1 MSTSTSFG
9 IDIARYQK
17 GMSLASAKAEGVQFV
32 IIKVG
37 GADAG
42 YYKDSQFNNF
52 YEQVIAAGLPHG
64 AYYFGQAFS
73 VEAAEKEAWHCI
85 SLLDGTDIKHV
96 FYDVEAQMLNQGQQH
111 LTDIVKRFCEVMESA
126 GYDCGIYMSESS
138 YNSRVYDSQLL
149 SYDHWVAKWSKTA
162 PILKSGASVT
172 LWQFGGETNLI
183 RENKICGIITDQDYC
198 YIDMATADTST
209 SPIPEGE
216 EKTVEELAQEV
227 IANLWGTAHTTP
239 TRKERL
245 TAAGYDYS
253 AVQARV
259 DEIIRERA
267 EKEVKKT
274 VAELAQEV
282 LAGLWGNDPERKE
295 KLIAAGYDRDAVQRE
310 VDAIVASRKQTGK
323 TYVVVKRDT
332 LSDIAKRYK
341 TTVDAL
347 VKANGIKDP
356 NKIYVG
362 QELRIW

>member
-1 MSTSTSFG
+1 MSQLFG
-9 IDIARYQK
+9 VDIARYQK

-32 IIKVG
+32 IIKAG

-52 YEQVIAAGLPHG
+52 YDQVRSVDLPHG

-73 VEAAEKEAWHCI
+73 VEAAEKEAWNCI
-85 SLLDGTDIKHV
+85 SILDGTDIKHV

-111 LTDIVKRFCEVMESA
+111 LTDIVKRFCEVLESA
-126 GYDCGIYMSESS
+126 GYDCGIYASESTF
-138 YNSRVYDSQLL
+138 NGRVYDSQLV
-149 SYDHWVAKWSKTA
+149 SYDHWVARWSNIG
-162 PILKSGASVT
+162 PSLKSGASVA

-183 RENKICGIITDQDYC
+183 RSNKICGIVTDQDYC
-198 YIDMATADTST
+198 YIDLDATVTALEAL
-209 SPIPEGE
+209 EGAG
-216 EKTVEELAQEV
+216 KTVEELAQEV
-227 IANLWGTAHTTP
+227 LLDLWGTAKTNP

-253 AVQARV
+253 AVQSRV

-310 VDAIVASRKQTGK
+310 VDALAKARKQSGK
-323 TYVVVKRDT
+323 TYVVVKGDT
-332 LSDIAKRYK
+332 LSEIAKRYN

-347 VKANGIKDP
+347 VKANDIKDP
-356 NKIYVG
+356 NMIYVG
-362 QELRIW
+362 QELKIQ

>member
-1 MSTSTSFG
+1 MGTLFG

-17 GMSLASAKAEGVQFV
+17 SISLASAKAEGVQFV

-37 GADAG
+37 GADSD

-52 YEQVIAAGLPHG
+52 YEQARTVGLPHG

-111 LTDIVKRFCEVMESA
+111 LTDIVKRFCEVLESA

-138 YNSRVYDSQLL
+138 YNGRVYDSQLVAF
-149 SYDHWVAKWSKTA
+149 DHWVARWSKTA
-162 PILKSGASVT
+162 PNLKSGAPVA

-183 RENKICGIITDQDYC
+183 RDNKICGIVTDQDYC
-198 YIDMATADTST
+198 YIYLGVKD
-209 SPIPEGE
+209 GE
-216 EKTVEELAQEV
+216 PAAPSDPDKTIEELAQEV
-227 IANLWGTAHTTP
+227 ISGLWGNGD
-239 TRKERL
+239 TRKNRL
-245 TAAGYDYS
+245 LAAGYDYS
-253 AVQARV
+253 AVQSRV
-259 DEIIRERA
+259 NEIYEA
-267 EKEVKKT
+267 NSKKEIKKT

-282 LAGLWGNDPERKE
+282 LAGLWGNGDDRKW
-295 KLIAAGYDRDAVQRE
+295 KLTAAGYSYADVQRE
-310 VDAIVASRKQTGK
+310 VDALAASRKQSGK
-323 TYVVVKRDT
+323 TYVVAKGDT

-341 TTVDAL
+341 TTVNAL
-347 VKANGIKDP
+347 VAANGIKDP

-362 QELRIW
+362 QELKIQ

>member
-1 MSTSTSFG
+1 MEKLFG

-17 GMSLASAKAEGVQFV
+17 GMSLAAAKEQGAQFV

-52 YEQVIAAGLPHG
+52 YEQARTAELPHG

-73 VEAAEKEAWHCI
+73 AEAAEKEAWHCI
-85 SLLDGTDIKHV
+85 SLLDGTDIRNV

-111 LTDIVKRFCEVMESA
+111 LTDIVKRFCKVLEFA

-138 YNSRVYDSQLL
+138 YNSRVYDSQLV
-149 SYDHWVAKWSKTA
+149 SYDHWVAKWSKTS
-162 PILKSGASVT
+162 PTLKSGAKVA

-183 RENKICGIITDQDYC
+183 RENKICGIVTDQDYC
-198 YIDMATADTST
+198 YIDLNTADTST
-209 SPIPEGE
+209 FPIPEGE
-216 EKTVEELAQEV
+216 KKTVEELAQEV
-227 IANLWGTAHTTP
+227 IANLWGTKDTNP

-245 TAAGYDYS
+245 TAAGYDYD

-259 DEIIRERA
+259 NEIYKANA
-267 EKEVKKT
+267 EKEIKKT

-282 LAGLWGNDPERKE
+282 LAGLWGDDPERKE
-295 KLIAAGYDRDAVQRE
+295 KLIAAGYNRDAVQRE
-310 VDAIVASRKQTGK
+310 VDALVATRKQTGK
-323 TYVVVKRDT
+323 TYVVVKGDT

-341 TTVDAL
+341 TTVNAL
-347 VKANGIKDP
+347 ATANGIKNPD
-356 NKIYVG
+356 KIYVG
-362 QELRIW
+362 QELRIK